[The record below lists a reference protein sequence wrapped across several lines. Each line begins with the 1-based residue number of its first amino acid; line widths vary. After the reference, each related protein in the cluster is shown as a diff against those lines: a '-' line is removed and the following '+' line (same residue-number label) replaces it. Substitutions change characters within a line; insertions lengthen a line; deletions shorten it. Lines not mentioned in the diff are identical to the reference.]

1 MVGLI
6 PKILIDLIDRVAGA
20 EKSCE
25 IYRRAG
31 IPEKTRHRINEVY
44 DDGEWRR
51 LLAAACEVL
60 GLTQEQAEEQA
71 AMLEELRQLIEKIDH
86 AQPIIGTQPADAKV
100 GDPMETVNIQELS
113 ADAVKEMGGSLFA
126 HSPGPGGGAAFILEL
141 PLEEPRIEP

>member
-6 PKILIDLIDRVAGA
+6 SKILIDLIDRVAGA
-20 EKSCE
+20 EKSRE

-31 IPEKTRHRINEVY
+31 IPDKTRHRINEVY

-71 AMLEELRQLIEKIDH
+71 AMLEEFRQLVEKIDY
-86 AQPIIGTQPADAKV
+86 AQSIIGTRPADAKV
-100 GDPMETVNIQELS
+100 GGPIETVNIQEFS
-113 ADAVKEMGGSLFA
+113 ADTAKERGGSLSA
-126 HSPGPGGGAAFILEL
+126 HDPGPDGGATFTLEL
-141 PLEEPRIEP
+141 PLEESRVES